1 MYNVGAYVSYR
12 SEGVC
17 KIVDIRHESFGAV
30 GKDTLYYVLSPLNDQ
45 KSTFFVPVDNG
56 ALVAMMR
63 KMLSAEEIVE
73 LIREVSRTKTEWI
86 TDSRQ
91 RGSSFKEILSNGE
104 RAELILLIH
113 TIKAHMEERSAAGKK
128 TNISDINAMKRAA
141 KMLFEEFSM
150 MIPMS
155 TPDELIELI
164 EKIYSEN

>member
-113 TIKAHMEERSAAGKK
+113 TIKAHMEEQSAAGKK
-128 TNISDINAMKRAA
+128 TNISDINAMKRAQRCF
-141 KMLFEEFSM
+141 LRNF
-150 MIPMS
+150 
-155 TPDELIELI
+155 L
-164 EKIYSEN
+164 